1 MQILEADLDNPAH
14 QRVVLQLTDAYA
26 SDPMGNGRP
35 LDQEVCERLI
45 AGLRS
50 IPTTVVLL
58 AYDGDEPIGIA
69 TCFLGFST
77 FAGRPLLNIHDLA
90 VLASHRRMG
99 VGRELLRAAEDKAR
113 ELGCCKV
120 TLEVMEHN
128 PARRLYEACGF
139 AQAQNLPEGGGAL
152 FYTKAV

>member
-1 MQILEADLDNPAH
+1 MHVVEADLQNRAH
-14 QRVVLQLTDAYA
+14 QQAILYLTDAYA

-35 LDQEVCERLI
+35 LDPEVRARLI

-50 IPTTVVLL
+50 IPTSVVLL
-58 AYDGDEPIGIA
+58 AYEGDAPIGIA

-77 FAGRPLLNIHDLA
+77 FAARPLLNIHDLA
-90 VLASHRRMG
+90 VVPARRGQG
-99 VGRELLRAAEDKAR
+99 VGRQLLHAAEEKAR
-113 ELGCCKV
+113 ELECCKL

-128 PARRLYEACGF
+128 PARRLYESYGF

-152 FYTKAV
+152 FFTKSV